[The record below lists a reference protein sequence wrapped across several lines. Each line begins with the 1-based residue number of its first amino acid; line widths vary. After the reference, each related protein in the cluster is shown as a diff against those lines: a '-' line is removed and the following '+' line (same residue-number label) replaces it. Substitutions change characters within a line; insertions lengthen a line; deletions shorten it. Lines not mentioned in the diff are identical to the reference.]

1 MWKIDIKAPFGG
13 YSPRWFKNTNSTYG
27 NSNQANA
34 MTNID
39 MSDPSALKQG
49 YAGITL
55 TGNDNLTAEMVDITE
70 SSYSFALGIENTALL
85 HFINSAIV
93 DSDSMVNFP
102 HTIAGSSVVGYSVY
116 QSVLG
121 SFYFYKTNSGAD
133 IGKVDNL
140 DGTPTYDD
148 DWGSTED
155 DNLEVKTGA
164 KYPVTGINVNDL
176 SYMVFGNIQYMGY
189 YDGTTLDVQAMDFG
203 DGKVVS
209 DMSAT
214 NDYVYVSVNDG
225 EGEYTHTKGIIYV
238 VSDPTS
244 TTWVDTINVNG
255 KIGATIAKDGIVYV
269 FHKKNASDE
278 VTLSYINGNRL
289 EKILTFGSTSYDFDD
304 LPRYGQVT
312 IWKDLIIF
320 ASGTKIYSFGQIA
333 EGQNNILFSNLA
345 PEHTK
350 DIGAVANTGGKL
362 YVSSSN
368 GSDEHDISYYSGNTV
383 TADYTSLVFN
393 TSDGDSLSMIDS
405 VTVYTNAL
413 VSGASCDLKI
423 YKNQG
428 QTLAKTITIDTAGK
442 TRHVS
447 RELGLNGM
455 EDFKIVLDW
464 SGGSASNLVDIRKI
478 SIKGHNYEY

>member
-1 MWKIDIKAPFGG
+1 MYK
-13 YSPRWFKNTNSTYG
+13 R
-27 NSNQANA
+27 
-34 MTNID
+34 
-39 MSDPSALKQG
+39 
-49 YAGITL
+49 
-55 TGNDNLTAEMVDITE
+55 VDITE
-70 SSYSFALGIENTALL
+70 SDRSFSLGIENTALL
-85 HFINSAIV
+85 HYMSSTEV
-93 DSDSMVNFP
+93 DADFLVNFP
-102 HTIAGSSVVGYSVY
+102 HTIAGSSVVGSSVY
-116 QSVLG
+116 IDTNLG
-121 SFYFYKTNSGAD
+121 YFYFYKATGGAD
-133 IGKVDNL
+133 IGKVNNL

-155 DNLEVKTGA
+155 QALEVSTGA
-164 KYPVTGINVNDL
+164 KYPVTGIDIND
-176 SYMVFGNIQYMGY
+176 SNYMVFGNIQYMGY
-189 YDGTTLDVQAMDFG
+189 YDGTTLDVQAVDFG
-203 DGKVVS
+203 DGKIVA
-209 DMSAT
+209 DMTST
-214 NDYVYVSVNDG
+214 NDYVYVSVNTNVS
-225 EGEYTHTKGIIYV
+225 ENRHTKGIIYV

-269 FHKKNASDE
+269 FHQKNASNE

-289 EKILTFGSTSYDFDD
+289 EKITTFGSTSYDFDD
-304 LPRYGQVT
+304 LPLYGQVT
-312 IWKDLIIF
+312 IWKDLIVF

-333 EGQNNILFSNLA
+333 EGQNNILFSNIL
-345 PEHTK
+345 PKYTK
-350 DIGAVANTGGKL
+350 DIGAVANTNGKL
-362 YVSSSN
+362 YISSSN
-368 GSDEHDISYYSGNTV
+368 GSSTHDVSYQSGNTV
-383 TADYTSLVFN
+383 TADYTSLVFD

-428 QTLAKTITIDTAGK
+428 QTLAKTITIDTVGK